1 MNSKDIQELK
11 KLMDA
16 VIEMIAGKDK
26 TEKCDC
32 LDVERTLENVANI
45 LKVYA
50 PSSVIT
56 KQYIKSQFNYCPQCG
71 RKFAD
76 EAEMEEL

>member
-16 VIEMIAGKDK
+16 VIEMIAGKEK
-26 TEKCDC
+26 TEECDC
-32 LDVERTLENVANI
+32 LDVERTLENVADV
-45 LKVYA
+45 LKAYTQCNVVAKHY
-50 PSSVIT
+50 T
-56 KQYIKSQFNYCPQCG
+56 ELQFNYCPQCG

-76 EAEMEEL
+76 AAEMEEL